1 MTLRKWYTWCWKLDR
16 TLWRTD
22 FGRGYRPVLRQTTE
36 WMNEWMNEWMEYTLK
51 PKVNLKN
58 TQKINSFLRENIFGL
73 YYKNQPV
80 NVVSDNNRN
89 ILWKSYDINKYTT
102 RTKYSVFTVKW
113 GGTYSDQCRPC
124 FILYV

>member
-1 MTLRKWYTWCWKLDR
+1 
-16 TLWRTD
+16 
-22 FGRGYRPVLRQTTE
+22 
-36 WMNEWMNEWMEYTLK
+36 MEYTLK

-89 ILWKSYDINKYTT
+89 IL
-102 RTKYSVFTVKW
+102 
-113 GGTYSDQCRPC
+113 
-124 FILYV
+124 